1 MWGVVTTTTTT
12 TTTTRGYLRGS
23 GVEDTRNPT
32 YLPTYFSINLW
43 NFEITNLTL
52 LQTVGLEKNNLTDF

>member
-23 GVEDTRNPT
+23 GVEDTRFLGT
-32 YLPTYFSINLW
+32 LHTYFSINLW

-52 LQTVGLEKNNLTDF
+52 LQTVGS